1 MSQKHQIRAYGL
13 EIDQEKI
20 AIAVSRGLNII
31 QQDLNL
37 GLSRFAD
44 QSFDYVVM
52 AQALQAVDAP
62 DVLLETWCVWVT
74 GNYYFSKLCA
84 LEDSLFS
91 CIKRNDACF
100 GCSTIYVV

>member
-1 MSQKHQIRAYGL
+1 MRIDQQLAEKWIKPDSSVLDLGCGDGELLAQMSKKHDIRAYGL

-44 QSFDYVVM
+44 QSFDNVVM

-62 DVLLETWCVWVT
+62 DVLLRDMVRV
-74 GNYYFSKLCA
+74 
-84 LEDSLFS
+84 
-91 CIKRNDACF
+91 
-100 GCSTIYVV
+100 